1 MIFYSWVQ
9 VPNSLTTLC
18 MNDNKIIKIVW
29 GTNVFFMFEYPFS
42 KIFQLKTHYMEQN
55 VTIIYFLTLRV
66 LL

>member
-29 GTNVFFMFEYPFS
+29 GTNVFFMFEYLFS